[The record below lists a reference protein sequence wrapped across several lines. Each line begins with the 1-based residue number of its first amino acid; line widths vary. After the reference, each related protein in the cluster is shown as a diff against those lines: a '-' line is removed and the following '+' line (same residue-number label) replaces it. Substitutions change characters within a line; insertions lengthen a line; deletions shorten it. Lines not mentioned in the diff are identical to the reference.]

1 MAGNST
7 VDADVLDDLEEV
19 LISSDVGVETTV
31 KIIRRIEERV
41 ARDKYMNASE
51 LQSILREE
59 ITALL
64 QERRTASRSTSDST
78 VREGHAFCRDGRRA

>member
-1 MAGNST
+1 MPTCWTTSRRCSF
-7 VDADVLDDLEEV
+7 L
-19 LISSDVGVETTV
+19 SDVGVETTV

-59 ITALL
+59 ITALMEDAHGSSEHFGL
-64 QERRTASRSTSDST
+64 D
-78 VREGHAFCRDGRRA
+78 EGWGQYPTW